1 MMEDPLLMEDHE
13 EFPQLGTEPPAVKQ
27 VTIIDS
33 DWVNL
38 PRPSSSNTKL
48 LRHCA
53 SSPDMRIPR
62 ELPMLHE
69 QDEDDAGDVTEME
82 GGSGDDSFTVISKRQ
97 ETCSGGPISF
107 RDAILVQASQRAKG
121 DDDNADNSQSSST
134 SRPRIRQA
142 KYVVVQTTTMTRCA
156 KSTGDLRLLSQCD
169 SEVMGE
175 TDAMDFYHRKALGAK
190 GRVSGLRLR
199 PDEAKRKEMTMNK
212 KNMQRAGQS

>member
-1 MMEDPLLMEDHE
+1 MEDPLFMEDHE

-38 PRPSSSNTKL
+38 PRSLSSNPKL
-48 LRHCA
+48 LRHSA
-53 SSPDMRIPR
+53 SSPDIRSPR

-69 QDEDDAGDVTEME
+69 QEGEDDEATEFDGDED
-82 GGSGDDSFTVISKRQ
+82 FTMISKRQ
-97 ETCSGGPISF
+97 VPGAPVSF
-107 RDAILVQASQRAKG
+107 RDAILVQASQTKS
-121 DDDNADNSQSSST
+121 DNDNNADNSQSSST

-142 KYVVVQTTTMTRCA
+142 KYVVVQTTMTRCA
-156 KSTGDLRLLSQCD
+156 KSTGDLRSLSQCD
-169 SEVMGE
+169 SEIMGE